1 MEKTYFN
8 ARTGIA
14 VSLEGL
20 NAAQQAF
27 FAEAV
32 KRFRAN
38 TDWLA
43 FDEFVF
49 GAQSVLF
56 AGHRSYKDVLQSPL
70 YVAIK
75 DMSLQL
81 GVQQGKI
88 AEKRTIHP
96 RAKGEKAIA

>member
-1 MEKTYFN
+1 MEKKYFN
-8 ARTGIA
+8 ARTGVA
-14 VSLEGL
+14 VSLAGL
-20 NAAQQAF
+20 NAAQEGLF
-27 FAEAV
+27 DEAL

-56 AGHRSYKDVLQSPL
+56 AGRRSYQDVLQSPL

-81 GVQQGKI
+81 GVQQGRI
-88 AEKRTIHP
+88 AEKRP
-96 RAKGEKAIA
+96 VSKGEKAIA